1 MNNHKKVISL
11 IILSLFTIF
20 LIYNFTFAKFTSD
33 ISGKSSSQ
41 IANPI
46 IELIGSNK
54 IVGKD
59 YDDTARQIEYNFLV
73 NNFDSKEN
81 INQVNLKYIIKIAND
96 NLGFPI
102 SYKLYSSDNE
112 EISLN
117 GSNTTD
123 FIMLNKDVKE
133 THNYKLIINYADKGN
148 GINIINKLNNLDITL
163 SAQQVM

>member
-1 MNNHKKVISL
+1 MNNHKKVILL

-41 IANPI
+41 IANPV

-59 YDDTARQIEYNFLV
+59 YDDTARQIEYNFSV

-81 INQVNLKYIIKIAND
+81 INQVNLKYIIKITND
-96 NLGFPI
+96 NLDFPI
-102 SYKLYSSDNE
+102 SYKLYNSDNE

-133 THNYKLIINYADKGN
+133 THKYKLIINYADKGN

>member
-1 MNNHKKVISL
+1 MNNHKKIILL

-20 LIYNFTFAKFTSD
+20 LIYNFTFSKYATD

-41 IANPI
+41 IANPV
-46 IELIGSNK
+46 IELVGSNK

-59 YDDTARQIEYNFLV
+59 YDDTARQIEYNFSV

-81 INQVNLKYIIKIAND
+81 INQVNLKYIIKITND
-96 NLGFPI
+96 NLDFPI

-123 FIMLNKDVKE
+123 FIMLDKDVKE
-133 THNYKLIINYADKGN
+133 THNYKLIIKYADKGN
-148 GINIINKLNNLDITL
+148 GINIINKLKLKHL
-163 SAQQVM
+163 K